1 MRNDLPPFLISSL
14 GETTDPVRLHRASSF
29 PNLAL
34 LFSIRTYSILWAH
47 QALDTTTNGWDHWLR
62 IRVRSLDMDCIYPSL
77 PRVRHR
83 ASAQSSTASRGLSK
97 KLEQYPLESEGSVSL
112 GDARYVVKEYYERS
126 LVEMLMGENATKVK
140 EWDEGMEGS
149 TAEYPSEK
157 DVLVLTVKD
166 DLRRVSIMKNRIIV
180 VPLVREVAVA
190 FLCNL

>member
-1 MRNDLPPFLISSL
+1 M
-14 GETTDPVRLHRASSF
+14 
-29 PNLAL
+29 
-34 LFSIRTYSILWAH
+34 
-47 QALDTTTNGWDHWLR
+47 
-62 IRVRSLDMDCIYPSL
+62 
-77 PRVRHR
+77 
-83 ASAQSSTASRGLSK
+83 
-97 KLEQYPLESEGSVSL
+97 
-112 GDARYVVKEYYERS
+112 VKEYYERS

-140 EWDEGMEGS
+140 EWDEGIEGS